1 VELLRAARFIREHM
15 GRVNDVIHA
24 AATVVA
30 LPQPLQPN
38 EVLRR
43 PSLAAGN
50 DRSRPFDVET
60 DRRIAEFEL
69 ADWAP
74 RGNAMRQRQAFKDLV
89 NLAADRSGR
98 KAELYVL
105 GPRPIRFLT
114 RTKAKAGWG
123 LDRAPA
129 ARELFEERF
138 GSLDQG
144 IGEFVRG
151 AGSHVEVIDLEQR
164 LPATFKR
171 SDHRLAS

>member
-1 VELLRAARFIREHM
+1 M

-43 PSLAAGN
+43 PSLATGN

-114 RTKAKAGWG
+114 RTKAKSVGGWTERRPHESSSRSG
-123 LDRAPA
+123 LDR
-129 ARELFEERF
+129 
-138 GSLDQG
+138 
-144 IGEFVRG
+144 
-151 AGSHVEVIDLEQR
+151 
-164 LPATFKR
+164 
-171 SDHRLAS
+171 